1 MLMLARSHILRRLGR
16 DRRAVAMMEFALA
29 APVVLGFALGGL
41 EAANLAL
48 AHLRIS
54 QIAMTTAD
62 NAGRVNTRI
71 DESDINEVFAG
82 ASQIGQALNFMP
94 HGRIVLSSLQDNGL
108 ADANHGQ
115 MINWQRC
122 TGSLDVA
129 PAYGRQ
135 DAGRADASLA
145 AGMGPAGRKIQSLPG
160 TAVMMVEVTYDYQPL
175 ISSKI
180 LGPTRIR
187 YESAFNVRE
196 RVEQNITNV
205 KALPLNAC

>member
-1 MLMLARSHILRRLGR
+1 MMARKPRIFNGLLR
-16 DRRAVAMMEFALA
+16 DRHAVAMMEFALA
-29 APVVLGFALGGL
+29 APVVLAFALGGL
-41 EAANLAL
+41 ETANLAL

-82 ASQIGQALNFMP
+82 AAQIGKALDFMP

-108 ADANHGQ
+108 VDPDHGQ

-122 TGSLDVA
+122 SGSLNVA
-129 PAYGRQ
+129 PSYGLQ
-135 DAGRADASLA
+135 NAGRTNATLA
-145 AGMGPAGRKIQSLPG
+145 EGMGPTGRKIQSLPG

-175 ISSKI
+175 ISSQI
-180 LGPTRIR
+180 LGATRIR

-205 KALPLNAC
+205 KALPLNSC